1 MVDKGELSASHAVVL
16 NEKKLVEKFS
26 EDQLKRLAKL
36 AQAVSVDA
44 LRKGINELLEFE
56 PELFNVWNFRVCNP
70 LFGKEGY
77 PGRMPGQVVMNLL
90 HYYTEPGELVV
101 DPFAGSGTTLDVCYF
116 MDRKCLAFDLNP
128 VRPDIK
134 QNDVTTGI
142 PLDSESADFVLLDP
156 PYSIMKKGEYTE
168 HPNDLSNMNLNDYF
182 QAIRKVFAESK
193 RILKRGK
200 CCAFISSSLKLNG
213 KFVDIAYESRRIAE
227 EEGFAPIE
235 RIIVPYGGNEAS
247 ASDWVKIAKEKKL
260 LLRGY
265 RDLIILRK

>member
-1 MVDKGELSASHAVVL
+1 M
-16 NEKKLVEKFS
+16 KKKVVEKFS

-56 PELFNVWNFRVCNP
+56 PEVFNVWNFRICNP
-70 LFGKEGY
+70 VFGKEGY
-77 PGRMPGQVVMNLL
+77 PGRMPGQIVMNLL
-90 HYYTEPGELVV
+90 YYYTEPGELVV

-128 VRPDIK
+128 MRPDIQ
-134 QNDVTTGI
+134 QNDATIRI
-142 PLDSESADFVLLDP
+142 PLDSESTDFVLLDP

-182 QAIRKVFAESK
+182 RAIKKVFIESK
-193 RILKRGK
+193 RILKK
-200 CCAFISSSLKLNG
+200 DKHCAFISSSLKHNG
-213 KFVDIAYESRRIAE
+213 KFVDIAYECSHIAE
-227 EEGFAPIE
+227 KEGLIPIE

-247 ASDWVKIAKEKKL
+247 ASEWVKIAKEKKL

-265 RDLIILRK
+265 RDLIIFRK